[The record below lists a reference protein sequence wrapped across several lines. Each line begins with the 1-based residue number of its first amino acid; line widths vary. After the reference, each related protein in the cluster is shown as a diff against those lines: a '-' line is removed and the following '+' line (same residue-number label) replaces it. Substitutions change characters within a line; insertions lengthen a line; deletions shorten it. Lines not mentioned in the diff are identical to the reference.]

1 LADALGTRDDTV
13 LRSLY
18 AEFAAAGAA
27 AVADMQRE
35 LSAGRLTG
43 LAAAAH
49 RLKSSARLVGAG
61 ALADLA
67 AALERAGSVGS
78 VAEVHAD
85 APRLYAELERVLDWI
100 RARTTQP
107 LTAPGNPARP

>member
-1 LADALGTRDDTV
+1 DDTV
-13 LRSLY
+13 LRNLY
-18 AEFAAAGAA
+18 AEFAATGAA

-67 AALERAGSVGS
+67 AALEHAGSVGS
-78 VAEVHAD
+78 GAEVHVD
-85 APRLYAELERVLDWI
+85 APRLYAEMDRVLEWI
-100 RARTTQP
+100 RARTTQAV
-107 LTAPGNPARP
+107 TAPGTPARP